1 MDMVKRVECLLS
13 KQLLFVVIC
22 SAYFMSRLRVVQLSH
37 PNITC
42 ASISAMGK
50 KNAKPTLIKFTAAM
64 I

>member
-1 MDMVKRVECLLS
+1 MLVVKATA
-13 KQLLFVVIC
+13 FVVIC